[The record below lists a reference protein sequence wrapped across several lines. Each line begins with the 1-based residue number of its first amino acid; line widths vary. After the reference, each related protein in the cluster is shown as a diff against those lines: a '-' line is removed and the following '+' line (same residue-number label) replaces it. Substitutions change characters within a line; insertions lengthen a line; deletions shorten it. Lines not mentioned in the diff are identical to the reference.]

1 MARLALLSGLL
12 SSLALAQAKAV
23 EEKKVSAINEI
34 ERGFYFEARGG
45 FWATF
50 NPPTAEGAPP
60 GHFSPGQAAELDMGF
75 DIGERVGIALSIL
88 GTANRMSSDYLGTSG
103 GTASGD
109 YGALIPGAGVKIRL
123 VGLSDA
129 QDVQRTWFYV
139 RAAGGV
145 VLYNPPSLISK
156 MDALVSGGLGVE
168 YFTKLRHFSVG
179 IEANFNFL
187 VLTQSFGFSIL
198 PTVKYSF

>member
-23 EEKKVSAINEI
+23 EDRKVSAINEI

-45 FWATF
+45 FWATL
-50 NPPTAEGAPP
+50 NPPTSATNAVS
-60 GHFSPGQAAELDMGF
+60 HFSPGQAAELDLGF
-75 DIGERVGIALSIL
+75 DIGERVAIALSL
-88 GTANRMSSDYLGTSG
+88 LVTANRMPSDYTGFSG

-109 YGALIPGAGVKIRL
+109 YGALIPGAGVKVRV

-129 QDVQRTWFYV
+129 QDVRRTWIYV
-139 RAAGGV
+139 HGAGGA
-145 VLYNPPSLISK
+145 VLYNPQALLNK
-156 MDALVSGGLGVE
+156 LDVLVSGGLGVE
-168 YFTKLRHFSVG
+168 YFTKLRHFSLG
-179 IEANFNFL
+179 LEANVNFF
-187 VLTQSFGFSIL
+187 VLTQAVGFSVL